1 MACNHIN
8 KFTITKR
15 STVPR
20 NISTWIPK
28 SATNPGLNSLAKTK
42 IWVYNEA
49 QCFLKSPTMLMT
61 EKQHNIDKHSSSLP
75 LGVELTC
82 LGAVPTN
89 SKQRTKM

>member
-1 MACNHIN
+1 MACDHIK

-20 NISTWIPK
+20 QISTWIPK
-28 SATNPGLNSLAKTK
+28 SATNPGFNSLAKMK

-49 QCFLKSPTMLMT
+49 QCFLKNPTLLMT

-82 LGAVPTN
+82 LGADPTD
-89 SKQRTKM
+89 SKLRTRN